1 MFNNLKYYN
10 KQLIVIKFFIILFLF
25 WLSIN
30 TGSKYLDIQFLKK
43 NFSTNKL
50 NFIRALLPYFVLIY
64 LVIYNFLY
72 KKNLLGLDLVF
83 KLFVIY
89 GLLQISGLVYYKQN
103 LYEHYWV
110 ICLFSLLFYYHSIV
124 QEKNKNLINSIFYAN
139 IFFIIIIFLVFI
151 FITFKENIFSTNL
164 LYHSNSFFLK
174 FQNEDL
180 PRSSGLS
187 RMSLI
192 IFLFLNAFYLS
203 KNFSKKTNFIFI
215 FCNILAISIIL
226 LLQSRG
232 AILSFI
238 LIFILINILYK
249 FENFIFRLK
258 YISLFL
264 FIPCLIFLI
273 YPNAKNFII
282 KKFIMEEKFLSLSKK
297 EIKIK
302 KIEIGLRN
310 DLLFNSKEREVIH
323 VPPSQMKYY
332 EVVGKKNLKDKIYD
346 LSTNRFYAWEYLLQ
360 IFFKNE
366 INENMKKK
374 IRHKRYDHSKF
385 LKKNK
390 KNFLTG
396 HGPQADRHFLYA
408 KSFAD
413 YKPDGTDSRSDKVLG
428 PFGAHAS
435 NGYVYSLICAGVLGF
450 LTFFYINIIIFY
462 KILKILIHKR
472 KINFDTE
479 PLLSSSILIIIFLQF
494 RLLIENSFSVY
505 GVDLLILISA
515 YLIVNTKYKE
525 INN

>member
-1 MFNNLKYYN
+1 MFNNVKYYN
-10 KQLIVIKFFIILFLF
+10 KQIIDIKFLIILFLF

-30 TGSKYLDIQFLKK
+30 TGSKYLDIQFLKE

-50 NFIRALLPYFVLIY
+50 NFIRALLPYFIIIY
-64 LVIYNFLY
+64 FLTNY
-72 KKNLLGLDLVF
+72 FLLKKKNLFSLDLIF
-83 KLFVIY
+83 KLFIIY
-89 GLLQISGLVYYKQN
+89 GLFQVSGLIYYKQN
-103 LYEHYWV
+103 LYEHYWIV
-110 ICLFSLLFYYHSIV
+110 CLFSLILYYHFIDK
-124 QEKNKNLINSIFYAN
+124 EKNFTLIKSIFCAN
-139 IFFIIIIFLVFI
+139 IFFVFIIFAIFI
-151 FITFKENIFSTNL
+151 FITFKENIFTPNL
-164 LYHSNSFFLK
+164 LYHSKSFILQ
-174 FQNEDL
+174 FQNEPL

-187 RMSLI
+187 RMGLI
-192 IFLFLNAFYLS
+192 IFLFLNAFYFS
-203 KNFSKKTNFIFI
+203 KNYSKKINFLLI
-215 FCNILAISIIL
+215 FCNILTISTIL

-238 LIFILINILYK
+238 LIFILINVLYK
-249 FENFIFRLK
+249 FENFILRLK

-264 FIPCLIFLI
+264 LIPCLIFLI
-273 YPNAKNFII
+273 YPNAKSFLIE
-282 KKFIMEEKFLSLSKK
+282 KFGMEEKILSSPKK

-302 KIEIGLRN
+302 KIEIGLRD
-310 DLLFNSKEREVIH
+310 DLLFQSKT
-323 VPPSQMKYY
+323 KNYDFD
-332 EVVGKKNLKDKIYD
+332 KKNLKDKIYE
-346 LSTNRFYAWEYLLQ
+346 LSTNRLYAWEYLIQ

-374 IRHKRYDHSKF
+374 IRSKNYNNSDF

-408 KSFAD
+408 KTINS
-413 YKPDGTDSRSDKVLG
+413 SDKVLG

-435 NGYVYSLICAGVLGF
+435 NGYVYSLICAGILGF

-462 KILKILIHKR
+462 KILKIFIHKR
-472 KINFDTE
+472 KINFNIE
-479 PLLSSSILIIIFLQF
+479 PFLSSSILIIIFLQF

-505 GVDLLILISA
+505 GVDLLILFSA